1 MPSIE
6 KRGKNSFRLI
16 VESGIGVTGH
26 RQKKTRT
33 IKVEDQALLKTTKK
47 LRDYLEAEWYK
58 FREEIQ
64 AGAYIKPEKLTFREF
79 VEQHFNPKYA
89 QKKTEQSTQVT
100 SDQNLRLHIY
110 PHFENQKL
118 EEIRTMHIVDFVN
131 YLDSPTAR
139 KDGKLSDDGTPLP
152 LASGT
157 QRTIYRLLH
166 RILVKATE
174 WHLIPSNPCDGVEWP
189 EHSKSPIKV
198 YEETELEQ
206 IISALSQQPDLWRL
220 MILGTFF
227 GGFRRGEMIALELS
241 DLDFGDN
248 TISIDEN
255 IPMKI
260 KGKPLLKPPKTESSV
275 RKVTMPDWYMK
286 ELAIYIREWRKQK
299 LIVGTKW
306 QGGDKQYLF
315 HTGFGLPYHPNT
327 LTTWWTN
334 FLKQNGFR
342 HIKLHG
348 LRHTSATYLLERGV
362 QLKTIQERLGH
373 ASESTTNIYLH
384 VTGTMS
390 QKAVEQFDTFQGIK

>member
-16 VESGIGVTGH
+16 VESGIGVTGQ

-33 IKVEDQALLKTTKK
+33 IKVEDPALLKTTKK
-47 LRDYLEAEWYK
+47 LRAHLESEWHK
-58 FREEIQ
+58 FKEEIQ
-64 AGAYIKPEKLTFREF
+64 AGSYIKPEKTTFREF
-79 VEQHFNPKYA
+79 VEQHFQPKYA
-89 QKKTEQSTQVT
+89 HKKTAQSTQVIA
-100 SDQNLRLHIY
+100 DQNLRIHIY
-110 PHFENQKL
+110 PHFEHRKL
-118 EEIRTMHIVDFVN
+118 EEITTMHIVDFVD
-131 YLDSPTAR
+131 YLSSPSAR
-139 KDGKLSDDGTPLP
+139 KDGKPLS

-157 QRTIYRLLH
+157 QRTIYRQLH

-174 WHLIPSNPCDGVEWP
+174 WHLISSNPCDGVEWP
-189 EHSKSPIKV
+189 ERSKSTITV
-198 YEETELEQ
+198 YEDIELEQ
-206 IISALSQQPDLWRL
+206 IIAALAQQPDTWRL
-220 MILGTFF
+220 LILGTFF
-227 GGFRRGEMIALELS
+227 GGFRRGEMVALELS

-248 TISIDEN
+248 TISVDEN

-260 KGKPLLKPPKTESSV
+260 AGKPLLKAPKTESSI
-275 RKVTMPDWYMK
+275 RKVMMPDWYMK
-286 ELAIYIREWRKQK
+286 ELAIYVREWKKQK

-327 LTTWWTN
+327 LTSWWTN
-334 FLKQNGFR
+334 FLKRNGFR

-362 QLKTIQERLGH
+362 PMKTIQERLGH